1 MWSAPDSVRFRPQR
15 RPTLELGMTPLID
28 IVFLLLIF
36 FMLTSSFVVQEG
48 IQVDLPVTDRSHTL
62 PAQETHKIT
71 VRSPGMLV
79 MDGTPMTLREMERY
93 LRDQDAAFFGTGFEI
108 LADRSASVQT
118 VITLLEILRDRG
130 ASRVTLGTE
139 RSSER

>member
-1 MWSAPDSVRFRPQR
+1 MWSAPESVRFRPQR

-36 FMLTSSFVVQEG
+36 FMLTSRFVVQEG

-62 PAQETHKIT
+62 PAEKTHRIT
-71 VRSPGMLV
+71 VRSEGALV
-79 MDGTPMTLREMERY
+79 MDGRVMTVREMESH
-93 LRDQDAAFFGTGFEI
+93 LKDQDPAFFETHFEI

-118 VITLLEILRDRG
+118 AISLLEMLRDRG
-130 ASRVTLGTE
+130 AVRVTLGTE
-139 RSSER
+139 RSGEK